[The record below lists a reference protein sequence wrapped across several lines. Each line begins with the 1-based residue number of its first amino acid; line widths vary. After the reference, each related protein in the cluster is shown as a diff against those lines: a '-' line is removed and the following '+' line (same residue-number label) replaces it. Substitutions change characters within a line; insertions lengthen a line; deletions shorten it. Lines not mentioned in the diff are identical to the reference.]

1 MMNVLI
7 IYTYPNHEGLNY
19 AIKKTVEKELGKQ
32 NIVKEID
39 LYKEEF
45 DPVLRFDSMN
55 KRRDLH
61 KDAGTKEYRDHVLWA
76 DFLIFIYPIWW
87 SSTPAILKGFIDK
100 VFAKDFA
107 YKYKGIRPI
116 GLLKGKQ
123 AWIINTHD
131 TPAVYANFIQKDY
144 GRILSKQ
151 ILKMCGVSTYKHTSL
166 SYVKGS
172 NEGKINKFLQKVAKI
187 SSTI

>member
-32 NIVKEID
+32 NVVREID

-116 GLLKGKQ
+116 GLLKGKR